1 MLKSRIFIRYIIE
14 VATENIKGCSK
25 VKSAFYFDDC
35 FYLLLLEGTSLG
47 LYKFLSVA
55 TVRLQCIWQHFGCEY
70 LCLLIAKERKTHQ
83 KQKINTTRNIQTTA
97 VISAICSWKQ
107 IDCILCKCG
116 HSRSWW
122 FFTGDTFVTISNC
135 FCNPN
140 TILGQNFLEIAGG
153 EKCNQG

>member
-70 LCLLIAKERKTHQ
+70 LCLLIAKERKTH
-83 KQKINTTRNIQTTA
+83 
-97 VISAICSWKQ
+97 
-107 IDCILCKCG
+107 
-116 HSRSWW
+116 H
-122 FFTGDTFVTISNC
+122 
-135 FCNPN
+135 
-140 TILGQNFLEIAGG
+140 
-153 EKCNQG
+153 

>member
-47 LYKFLSVA
+47 LYKFPSVA

-97 VISAICSWKQ
+97 VISAIFS
-107 IDCILCKCG
+107 
-116 HSRSWW
+116 
-122 FFTGDTFVTISNC
+122 
-135 FCNPN
+135 
-140 TILGQNFLEIAGG
+140 
-153 EKCNQG
+153 